1 MMAIPFALFG
11 ALIAIWLRGIENDVY
26 FQIAMV
32 TLIALAAKNAILIV
46 EFAAIKREEG
56 LSVYDAAVEAARLRL
71 RPICMTAFASILG
84 TVPLA
89 VASGASANS
98 RHSIGTGFIGG
109 MTGATLI
116 AVFLIPLFYWM
127 LQSMSD
133 KYFGGKKQPPA
144 DSPNEPSTAIET
156 GEAHDE

>member
-1 MMAIPFALFG
+1 
-11 ALIAIWLRGIENDVY
+11 
-26 FQIAMV
+26 
-32 TLIALAAKNAILIV
+32 
-46 EFAAIKREEG
+46 
-56 LSVYDAAVEAARLRL
+56 
-71 RPICMTAFASILG
+71 MTAFASILG

-89 VASGASANS
+89 VASGASAKS

-116 AVFLIPLFYWM
+116 ALFLIPLFYWM

-133 KYFGGKKQPPA
+133 KYFGGKKQLPA
-144 DSPNEPSTAIET
+144 DIPEQPPPEQPVTAIET

>member
-1 MMAIPFALFG
+1 
-11 ALIAIWLRGIENDVY
+11 
-26 FQIAMV
+26 MV

-46 EFAAIKREEG
+46 EFAALKREEG

-89 VASGASANS
+89 VASGASAKS

-109 MTGATLI
+109 MTGATVI
-116 AVFLIPLFYWM
+116 AIFLIPLFYWM

-133 KYFGGKKQPPA
+133 KYFGGKEQPDPES
-144 DSPNEPSTAIET
+144 DSNSPQEIEIK
-156 GEAHDE
+156 EAHDE

>member
-1 MMAIPFALFG
+1 ALFG

-89 VASGASANS
+89 IASGASAKS

-133 KYFGGKKQPPA
+133 KYFSGKKQPPP
-144 DSPNEPSTAIET
+144 DTSDQPTPEQPMTTMET
-156 GEAHDE
+156 GEAYDE